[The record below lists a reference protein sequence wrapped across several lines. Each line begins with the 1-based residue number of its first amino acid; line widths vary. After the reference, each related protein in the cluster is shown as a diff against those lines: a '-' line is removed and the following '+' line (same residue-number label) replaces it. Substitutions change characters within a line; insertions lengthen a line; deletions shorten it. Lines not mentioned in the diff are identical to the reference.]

1 MAEENSN
8 VEVDH
13 DVIGRLVV
21 SPDSEV
27 MFGFLRLI
35 LLLLICPDCH
45 RVHVCSLWSAAI
57 CLPIEESVRDES
69 GTHIT
74 PKEAKDML
82 QQ

>member
-8 VEVDH
+8 FEVDY

-27 MFGFLRLI
+27 MSGSAS
-35 LLLLICPDCH
+35 PH
-45 RVHVCSLWSAAI
+45 SLALDFP
-57 CLPIEESVRDES
+57 CLPQSARVFFVVRSDCLPVEESVRNES
-69 GTHIT
+69 SIYTT